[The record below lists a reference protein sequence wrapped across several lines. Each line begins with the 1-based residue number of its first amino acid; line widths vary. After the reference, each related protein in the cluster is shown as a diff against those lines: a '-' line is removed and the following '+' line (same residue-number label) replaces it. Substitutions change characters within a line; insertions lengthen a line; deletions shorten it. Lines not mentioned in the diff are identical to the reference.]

1 MLYSFLSW
9 KVVRLSL
16 LISIIF
22 SSLFLFIQ
30 LVQLDQV
37 LFKTPF
43 IESFT
48 FLGLWFL
55 YFVSYFLPSSFFVS
69 SSWLIFELKES
80 KKLSVLA
87 SFGIDPKVLF
97 FKLFLV
103 SSPLLFSVLLVGYFI
118 RQEDVSYIR
127 KLFVYKYY
135 TEVVKTIPEKTFYT
149 FGAITIR
156 IEKREGDIL
165 KSAFLKIDDLLVS
178 AGEAQFRGDKLIL
191 KDGSLVVKKDDK
203 YYLTKFKTYEL
214 TVSKL
219 FAPEKKKERSLPF
232 ASDECS
238 FCCHVC
244 LFTFSNNTPVD
255 KQTHQAILHLRF
267 VFAHPSYNI
276 DTFKNHA
283 ILDSLFSTK
292 ISR

>member
-9 KVVRLSL
+9 KVIRLSL
-16 LISIIF
+16 LISIVF
-22 SSLFLFIQ
+22 SSLFLFTQ

-43 IESFT
+43 IESIT

-80 KKLSVLA
+80 KKLSVMA

-118 RQEDVSYIR
+118 RQEDISYIR

-135 TEVVKTIPEKTFYT
+135 TETIKTVPEKSFYT
-149 FGAITIR
+149 FGGITIR
-156 IEKREGDIL
+156 IEKREGDLL
-165 KSAFLKIDDLLVS
+165 KGVFLKMDDFSIS
-178 AGEAQFRGDKLIL
+178 AGQAQFKGDELIL
-191 KDGSLVVKKDDK
+191 KDGSLVFKKDDK
-203 YYLTKFKTYEL
+203 YYFTRFKTYEL
-214 TVSKL
+214 TISKL
-219 FAPEKKKERSLPF
+219 FVPEKKKRESYLLQ
-232 ASDECS
+232 
-238 FCCHVC
+238 VM
-244 LFTFSNNTPVD
+244 NV
-255 KQTHQAILHLRF
+255 
-267 VFAHPSYNI
+267 VFAVLFAFLLFQIILRWI
-276 DTFKNHA
+276 DKHTKLYYTLGL
-283 ILDSLFSTK
+283 ILLIHHVTLILLKTMLS
-292 ISR
+292 

>member
-9 KVVRLSL
+9 KVVKLSL
-16 LISIIF
+16 LISIILSF
-22 SSLFLFIQ
+22 LFLFVQ

-97 FKLFLV
+97 FKIFLV

-135 TEVVKTIPEKTFYT
+135 TEVVKTIPEKSFYT
-149 FGAITIR
+149 FGGITIR
-156 IEKREGDIL
+156 IERREEDLL
-165 KSAFLKIDDLLVS
+165 KGVFLKMDDFSIS
-178 AGEAQFRGDKLIL
+178 AGQAQFKGDELIL
-191 KDGSLVVKKDDK
+191 KDGSLVVKRDDK

-214 TVSKL
+214 TISKL
-219 FAPEKKKERSLPF
+219 FVPEKKKRESYLLQVMNVVLLFYLPF
-232 ASDECS
+232 YFFKSYSDG
-238 FCCHVC
+238 
-244 LFTFSNNTPVD
+244 
-255 KQTHQAILHLRF
+255 
-267 VFAHPSYNI
+267 
-276 DTFKNHA
+276 
-283 ILDSLFSTK
+283 
-292 ISR
+292 

>member
-9 KVVRLSL
+9 KVVKLSL
-16 LISIIF
+16 LISIILSF
-22 SSLFLFIQ
+22 LFLFVQ

-48 FLGLWFL
+48 FLGIWFL

-103 SSPLLFSVLLVGYFI
+103 SSPLLFSALLVGYSI
-118 RQEDVSYIR
+118 RQEDIFYMR

-135 TEVVKTIPEKTFYT
+135 TEVVKTIPEKSFYT
-149 FGAITIR
+149 LGGITIR
-156 IEKREGDIL
+156 IERREGEL
-165 KSAFLKIDDLLVS
+165 SKGVFLKMDDFSIS
-178 AGEAQFRGDKLIL
+178 AGQAQFKGEDLIL
-191 KDGSLVVKKDDK
+191 KDGSFVVKKDDK
-203 YYLTKFKTYEL
+203 YYLTKFKTYKL
-214 TVSKL
+214 TMSKL
-219 FAPEKKKERSLPF
+219 FVPGNKKRESYLLQVMNVGF
-232 ASDECS
+232 
-238 FCCHVC
+238 
-244 LFTFSNNTPVD
+244 
-255 KQTHQAILHLRF
+255 AILFAFLLFQITLRWINK
-267 VFAHPSYNI
+267 HTQLYY
-276 DTFKNHA
+276 TLGL
-283 ILDSLFSTK
+283 ILLIHHITLILLKTK
-292 ISR
+292 LS

>member
-9 KVVRLSL
+9 KVVKFSL
-16 LISIIF
+16 LISVVLSF
-22 SSLFLFIQ
+22 LFLFVQ

-43 IESFT
+43 IESFA
-48 FLGLWFL
+48 FFSLWFL

-80 KKLSVLA
+80 KKLSVLT

-97 FKLFLV
+97 FKIFLV

-135 TEVVKTIPEKTFYT
+135 TEVVKTIPEKSFYT
-149 FGAITIR
+149 FGGITIR
-156 IEKREGDIL
+156 IENREGNIL
-165 KSAFLKIDDLLVS
+165 KDVFLKIDDFSVS
-178 AGEAQFRGDKLIL
+178 AGQAQFKGDELIL

-203 YYLTKFKTYEL
+203 YYLTKFKTYKL
-214 TVSKL
+214 TISKL
-219 FAPEKKKERSLPF
+219 FVPEKKNREAYLLQVMNVGF
-232 ASDECS
+232 
-238 FCCHVC
+238 
-244 LFTFSNNTPVD
+244 
-255 KQTHQAILHLRF
+255 AILFAFLLFQITLRWINK
-267 VFAHPSYNI
+267 HTKLYY
-276 DTFKNHA
+276 TLGL
-283 ILDSLFSTK
+283 ILLIHHISLILLKTK
-292 ISR
+292 LS

>member
-16 LISIIF
+16 LISIILSF
-22 SSLFLFIQ
+22 LFLFVQ

-43 IESFT
+43 TESFT

-97 FKLFLV
+97 FRLFLM

-118 RQEDVSYIR
+118 RQEDVSYMR
-127 KLFVYKYY
+127 KLFIYKYY
-135 TEVVKTIPEKTFYT
+135 TEVIKTVPEKSFHT
-149 FGAITIR
+149 FGTITIR
-156 IEKREGDIL
+156 IEKREGDLL
-165 KSAFLKIDDLLVS
+165 KGVFLKIDDFSVS
-178 AGEAQFRGDKLIL
+178 AGQAQFKGDELIL

-219 FAPEKKKERSLPF
+219 FVPEKKKREAYLLQ
-232 ASDECS
+232 
-238 FCCHVC
+238 VM
-244 LFTFSNNTPVD
+244 N
-255 KQTHQAILHLRF
+255 I
-267 VFAHPSYNI
+267 VFAVLFAFLLFQIILRWI
-276 DTFKNHA
+276 DKHTKLYYTLGL
-283 ILDSLFSTK
+283 ILLIHHITLILLKTK
-292 ISR
+292 LS

>member
-9 KVVRLSL
+9 KVVKLSL
-16 LISIIF
+16 LISIILSF
-22 SSLFLFIQ
+22 LFLFVQ

-43 IESFT
+43 IESFA
-48 FLGLWFL
+48 FFSLWFL

-103 SSPLLFSVLLVGYFI
+103 SSPLLFSALLVGYFI

-135 TEVVKTIPEKTFYT
+135 TEVVKTIPEKSFYT
-149 FGAITIR
+149 FGGITIR
-156 IEKREGDIL
+156 IENREGDLL
-165 KSAFLKIDDLLVS
+165 KGVFLKMDDFSIS
-178 AGEAQFRGDKLIL
+178 AGQAQFKKDDELIL
-191 KDGSLVVKKDDK
+191 KDGSFVVKKDDK
-203 YYLTKFKTYEL
+203 YYLTKFKTYKL
-214 TVSKL
+214 TMSKL
-219 FAPEKKKERSLPF
+219 FVPENKRREAYLLQVMNVGF
-232 ASDECS
+232 
-238 FCCHVC
+238 
-244 LFTFSNNTPVD
+244 
-255 KQTHQAILHLRF
+255 AIL
-267 VFAHPSYNI
+267 FAFLLFQI
-276 DTFKNHA
+276 
-283 ILDSLFSTK
+283 ILQWINKYTK
-292 ISR
+292 LYYTLGLILLIHHITLILLKTKLS

>member
-9 KVVRLSL
+9 KVVKLSL
-16 LISIIF
+16 LISTVLSF
-22 SSLFLFIQ
+22 LFLLVQ

-43 IESFT
+43 IESLT

-80 KKLSVLA
+80 KKLGVLA

-103 SSPLLFSVLLVGYFI
+103 SSPLLFSALLVGYFI
-118 RQEDVSYIR
+118 RQEDISYIR

-135 TEVVKTIPEKTFYT
+135 TEVVKAIPEKSFYT
-149 FGAITIR
+149 FGGITIR
-156 IEKREGDIL
+156 IEKREGDLL
-165 KSAFLKIDDLLVS
+165 KDVFLKIDDFSVS
-178 AGEAQFRGDKLIL
+178 AGQAQFKGGELIL
-191 KDGSLVVKKDDK
+191 KDGSLVIKKDDK
-203 YYLTKFKTYEL
+203 YYFTKFKTYKL

-219 FAPEKKKERSLPF
+219 FVPEKKKREAYLLQVMNVGF
-232 ASDECS
+232 A
-238 FCCHVC
+238 V
-244 LFTFSNNTPVD
+244 LFAFLLFQIILRGID
-255 KQTHQAILHLRF
+255 KHTKLYYTLGLILLIHHITL
-267 VFAHPSYNI
+267 
-276 DTFKNHA
+276 
-283 ILDSLFSTK
+283 ILLKTMLS
-292 ISR
+292 

>member
-16 LISIIF
+16 LISIVL
-22 SSLFLFIQ
+22 SSLFLFTQ
-30 LVQLDQV
+30 LAQLDQV

-43 IESFT
+43 TESFT

-69 SSWLIFELKES
+69 SSWLFFELKES

-87 SFGIDPKVLF
+87 SFGIDTKVLF
-97 FKLFLV
+97 FKIFLV

-127 KLFVYKYY
+127 KLLIYKYY
-135 TEVVKTIPEKTFYT
+135 TEVVKTIPEKTFYN
-149 FGAITIR
+149 FGGMTIR
-156 IEKREGDIL
+156 IEKREGDLL
-165 KSAFLKIDDLLVS
+165 KGVFLKVDNSSIS
-178 AGEAQFRGDKLIL
+178 AGQAQFKGDKLIL
-191 KDGSLVVKKDDK
+191 EDGSLVFKKDDK

-219 FAPEKKKERSLPF
+219 FVPEKKKRESYLLQ
-232 ASDECS
+232 
-238 FCCHVC
+238 VM
-244 LFTFSNNTPVD
+244 NV
-255 KQTHQAILHLRF
+255 
-267 VFAHPSYNI
+267 VFAVLFAFLLFQIILRWIN
-276 DTFKNHA
+276 KHA
-283 ILDSLFSTK
+283 KLYYTLGLILLIHHITLILLKTMLS
-292 ISR
+292 

>member
-1 MLYSFLSW
+1 LSF
-9 KVVRLSL
+9 
-16 LISIIF
+16 
-22 SSLFLFIQ
+22 LFLFVQ

-80 KKLSVLA
+80 KKLSILA

-135 TEVVKTIPEKTFYT
+135 TEVVKTIPEKSFYT
-149 FGAITIR
+149 FGGITIR
-156 IEKREGDIL
+156 IEKREGNVL
-165 KSAFLKIDDLLVS
+165 KDVFLKIDDFSVS
-178 AGEAQFRGDKLIL
+178 AGQAQFKGDKLIL
-191 KDGSLVVKKDDK
+191 KDGSLIFKKDDK

-214 TVSKL
+214 TLSKL
-219 FAPEKKKERSLPF
+219 FVPEKKKREAYLLQ
-232 ASDECS
+232 
-238 FCCHVC
+238 VM
-244 LFTFSNNTPVD
+244 NV
-255 KQTHQAILHLRF
+255 
-267 VFAHPSYNI
+267 VFAVLFAFLLFQI
-276 DTFKNHA
+276 
-283 ILDSLFSTK
+283 ILRWINKHTK
-292 ISR
+292 LYYTLGLILLIHHITLILLKTMLS

>member
-1 MLYSFLSW
+1 MLYSFLCW

-16 LISIIF
+16 LISIVL
-22 SSLFLFIQ
+22 SSLFLFVQ

-43 IESFT
+43 MESFI

-97 FKLFLV
+97 FKIFLI
-103 SSPLLFSVLLVGYFI
+103 SSPLLFSVLFVGYFI

-135 TEVVKTIPEKTFYT
+135 TEVVKTIPEKSFYT

-156 IEKREGDIL
+156 IEKREGDLL
-165 KSAFLKIDDLLVS
+165 KGVFLKMDDFSIS
-178 AGEAQFRGDKLIL
+178 AGQAQFKGDELIL

-219 FAPEKKKERSLPF
+219 FVPEKKKRESYLLQ
-232 ASDECS
+232 
-238 FCCHVC
+238 VM
-244 LFTFSNNTPVD
+244 NV
-255 KQTHQAILHLRF
+255 
-267 VFAHPSYNI
+267 VFAVLFAFLLFQI
-276 DTFKNHA
+276 
-283 ILDSLFSTK
+283 ILRWINKHTK
-292 ISR
+292 LYYTLGLIFLIHHITLILLKTMLS

>member
-16 LISIIF
+16 LISIVL

-43 IESFT
+43 IESLS

-135 TEVVKTIPEKTFYT
+135 TEVVKTIPEKSFYT
-149 FGAITIR
+149 FGGITIR
-156 IEKREGDIL
+156 IEKREGNIL
-165 KSAFLKIDDLLVS
+165 KDVFLKIDDFSVS
-178 AGEAQFRGDKLIL
+178 AGQAQFKGDKLIL
-191 KDGSLVVKKDDK
+191 KDGSLIFKKDDK

-214 TVSKL
+214 TMSKL
-219 FAPEKKKERSLPF
+219 FVPEKKKRESYLLQVMNVGF
-232 ASDECS
+232 A
-238 FCCHVC
+238 V
-244 LFTFSNNTPVD
+244 LFAFLLFQIILRWID
-255 KQTHQAILHLRF
+255 KHTKLYYTLGLILLIHHITL
-267 VFAHPSYNI
+267 
-276 DTFKNHA
+276 
-283 ILDSLFSTK
+283 ILLKTMLS
-292 ISR
+292 

>member
-16 LISIIF
+16 LISTIF

-43 IESFT
+43 IESFA
-48 FLGLWFL
+48 FFSLWFL

-87 SFGIDPKVLF
+87 SFGIDPKVLL

-103 SSPLLFSVLLVGYFI
+103 SSPMLFSVLLVGYFI
-118 RQEDVSYIR
+118 RQEDVSYMR

-135 TEVVKTIPEKTFYT
+135 AEVVKTIPEKSFYT
-149 FGAITIR
+149 FGGITIR
-156 IEKREGDIL
+156 IEKREGDLL
-165 KSAFLKIDDLLVS
+165 KGVFLKIDDFSVS
-178 AGEAQFRGDKLIL
+178 AGQAQFKGDELIL

-219 FAPEKKKERSLPF
+219 FVPEKKKRESYLLQVMNVVF
-232 ASDECS
+232 A
-238 FCCHVC
+238 V
-244 LFTFSNNTPVD
+244 LFAFLLFQIILRWINKHTKLYYTLGLILLIHHIALIFL
-255 KQTHQAILHLRF
+255 KAIL
-267 VFAHPSYNI
+267 S
-276 DTFKNHA
+276 
-283 ILDSLFSTK
+283 
-292 ISR
+292 

>member
-16 LISIIF
+16 LISIVF
-22 SSLFLFIQ
+22 SSLFLFVQ

-87 SFGIDPKVLF
+87 SFGIDPKVLL
-97 FKLFLV
+97 FKLFLM

-118 RQEDVSYIR
+118 RQEDVSYVR

-135 TEVVKTIPEKTFYT
+135 TEVVKTVPEKTFYT
-149 FGAITIR
+149 FSGITIR
-156 IEKREGDIL
+156 IEKREGDLL
-165 KSAFLKIDDLLVS
+165 KGVFLKIDDFSVS
-178 AGEAQFRGDKLIL
+178 AGQAQFKGDKLIL

-219 FAPEKKKERSLPF
+219 FAPEQKKRESYLLQ
-232 ASDECS
+232 
-238 FCCHVC
+238 VM
-244 LFTFSNNTPVD
+244 NV
-255 KQTHQAILHLRF
+255 
-267 VFAHPSYNI
+267 VFAVLFAFLLFQIILRWI
-276 DTFKNHA
+276 DKHIKLYYTLGL
-283 ILDSLFSTK
+283 ILLIHHITLILLKTK
-292 ISR
+292 LS

>member
-9 KVVRLSL
+9 RVVKLSL
-16 LISIIF
+16 LISVILSF
-22 SSLFLFIQ
+22 LFLFVQ

-43 IESFT
+43 IESIT

-69 SSWLIFELKES
+69 SGWLIFELKES
-80 KKLSVLA
+80 KKLGVLT

-118 RQEDVSYIR
+118 RQEDIFYMR

-135 TEVVKTIPEKTFYT
+135 TEVVKAVPEKSFYT
-149 FGAITIR
+149 FGGITIR
-156 IEKREGDIL
+156 IENREGDLL
-165 KSAFLKIDDLLVS
+165 KGVFLKMDDFS
-178 AGEAQFRGDKLIL
+178 INAGQAQFKGDELIL
-191 KDGSLVVKKDDK
+191 KDGSLVVKRDDK

-219 FAPEKKKERSLPF
+219 FVPRKKKRESYLLQVMNVGF
-232 ASDECS
+232 A
-238 FCCHVC
+238 V
-244 LFTFSNNTPVD
+244 LFAFLLF
-255 KQTHQAILHLRF
+255 QIILRWINKHTQL
-267 VFAHPSYNI
+267 YY
-276 DTFKNHA
+276 TLGL
-283 ILDSLFSTK
+283 ILLIHHITLILLKTNLS
-292 ISR
+292 

>member
-9 KVVRLSL
+9 KVVRLAL
-16 LISIIF
+16 LISIVL

-48 FLGLWFL
+48 FLALWFL

-69 SSWLIFELKES
+69 SSWLVFELKES

-87 SFGIDPKVLF
+87 SFGIDPKILF

-118 RQEDVSYIR
+118 RQEDISYIR

-135 TEVVKTIPEKTFYT
+135 TEVMKTVPEKSFYT
-149 FGAITIR
+149 FGEITIR
-156 IEKREGDIL
+156 IEKKEGDLL
-165 KSAFLKIDDLLVS
+165 KSVFLKINDSSVS
-178 AGEAQFRGDKLIL
+178 AKQAQFKGDKLIL
-191 KDGSLVVKKDDK
+191 EDGSLVVKKDDK
-203 YYLTKFKTYEL
+203 YYFTKFKTYEF

-219 FAPEKKKERSLPF
+219 FVPEKKKREAYLLQ
-232 ASDECS
+232 
-238 FCCHVC
+238 VM
-244 LFTFSNNTPVD
+244 NV
-255 KQTHQAILHLRF
+255 
-267 VFAHPSYNI
+267 VFAVLFAFLLFQIILRWI
-276 DTFKNHA
+276 DKHTKLYYTLGL
-283 ILDSLFSTK
+283 ILLIHHITLIFLKTMLS
-292 ISR
+292 

>member
-9 KVVRLSL
+9 KVVKLSL
-16 LISIIF
+16 LISIVL
-22 SSLFLFIQ
+22 SSLFLFVQ

-43 IESFT
+43 TESFI

-80 KKLSVLA
+80 KKLNVLA

-118 RQEDVSYIR
+118 RQEDVSYMR

-135 TEVVKTIPEKTFYT
+135 TEVIKTVPEKSFYT
-149 FGAITIR
+149 FGGITIR
-156 IEKREGDIL
+156 IEKREGNLL
-165 KSAFLKIDDLLVS
+165 KGVFLKMDDFLIS
-178 AGEAQFRGDKLIL
+178 AGQAQFKGDKLIL
-191 KDGSLVVKKDDK
+191 KDGSLVFKKEDK

-219 FAPEKKKERSLPF
+219 LFPEKRKREAYLLQVMNVAF
-232 ASDECS
+232 A
-238 FCCHVC
+238 V
-244 LFTFSNNTPVD
+244 LFAFLLF
-255 KQTHQAILHLRF
+255 QIILRWINKHTKL
-267 VFAHPSYNI
+267 YY
-276 DTFKNHA
+276 TLGL
-283 ILDSLFSTK
+283 ILLIHHITLILLKTMLS
-292 ISR
+292 

>member
-9 KVVRLSL
+9 KVVKLSL
-16 LISIIF
+16 LISIVLSF
-22 SSLFLFIQ
+22 LFLFVQ

-43 IESFT
+43 IESFA
-48 FLGLWFL
+48 FFSLWFL

-97 FKLFLV
+97 FKIFWV
-103 SSPLLFSVLLVGYFI
+103 SSPLLFSALLVGYFI

-135 TEVVKTIPEKTFYT
+135 TEVVKTVPEKSFYT
-149 FGAITIR
+149 FGGITIR
-156 IEKREGDIL
+156 IENREGDLL
-165 KSAFLKIDDLLVS
+165 KGVFLKMDDFSIS
-178 AGEAQFRGDKLIL
+178 AGQAQFKGDELIL
-191 KDGSLVVKKDDK
+191 RDGSLVVKRDDK

-219 FAPEKKKERSLPF
+219 FAPEKKNRESYLLQVMNVSF
-232 ASDECS
+232 AI
-238 FCCHVC
+238 
-244 LFTFSNNTPVD
+244 LFTFLLF
-255 KQTHQAILHLRF
+255 QIILRWINKHTKLYYTLGLILLI
-267 VFAHPSYNI
+267 HHI
-276 DTFKNHA
+276 TF
-283 ILDSLFSTK
+283 ILLKTK
-292 ISR
+292 LS

>member
-16 LISIIF
+16 LISIVF

-37 LFKTPF
+37 IFKTHF

-97 FKLFLV
+97 FKIFWV
-103 SSPLLFSVLLVGYFI
+103 SSPLLFSVLFVGYFI
-118 RQEDVSYIR
+118 RQEDVSYMR

-135 TEVVKTIPEKTFYT
+135 TEVVKTIPEKSFYT
-149 FGAITIR
+149 FGGITIR
-156 IEKREGDIL
+156 IEKREGDLL
-165 KSAFLKIDDLLVS
+165 KDVFLKIDDFSVS
-178 AGEAQFRGDKLIL
+178 AGHAQFKGDKLIL
-191 KDGSLVVKKDDK
+191 KDGSLVFKKDDK
-203 YYLTKFKTYEL
+203 YYLTKFRTYEL
-214 TVSKL
+214 TLSKL
-219 FAPEKKKERSLPF
+219 FVPEKKKREAYLLQ
-232 ASDECS
+232 
-238 FCCHVC
+238 VM
-244 LFTFSNNTPVD
+244 NV
-255 KQTHQAILHLRF
+255 
-267 VFAHPSYNI
+267 VFAVLFAFLLFQI
-276 DTFKNHA
+276 
-283 ILDSLFSTK
+283 ILRWINKHTK
-292 ISR
+292 LYYTLGLILLIHHITLILLKTMLS

>member
-16 LISIIF
+16 LISVILSF
-22 SSLFLFIQ
+22 LFLFIQ

-43 IESFT
+43 IESIT

-87 SFGIDPKVLF
+87 CFGIDPKVLF
-97 FKLFLV
+97 FKLFWV

-135 TEVVKTIPEKTFYT
+135 TEVVKTIPEKSFYT
-149 FGAITIR
+149 FGGITIR
-156 IEKREGDIL
+156 IEKREGDLL
-165 KSAFLKIDDLLVS
+165 KNVFLKMDDFSIS
-178 AGEAQFRGDKLIL
+178 AGQAQFKGDKLVL
-191 KDGSLVVKKDDK
+191 KDGSLVFKRDDK
-203 YYLTKFKTYEL
+203 YYLTNFKTYEL
-214 TVSKL
+214 TLSKL
-219 FAPEKKKERSLPF
+219 FVPEKKKREAYLLQ
-232 ASDECS
+232 
-238 FCCHVC
+238 VM
-244 LFTFSNNTPVD
+244 NV
-255 KQTHQAILHLRF
+255 
-267 VFAHPSYNI
+267 VFAVLFAFLLFQI
-276 DTFKNHA
+276 
-283 ILDSLFSTK
+283 ILRWINKHTK
-292 ISR
+292 LYYTLALILLIHHITLILLKAMLS

>member
-9 KVVRLSL
+9 KVVKLSL
-16 LISIIF
+16 LISIIL

-87 SFGIDPKVLF
+87 SFGINPKVLF

-103 SSPLLFSVLLVGYFI
+103 SFPLLFSVLLVGYFI

-135 TEVVKTIPEKTFYT
+135 TEVVKTIPEKSFYT
-149 FGAITIR
+149 FGGITIR
-156 IEKREGDIL
+156 IEKREGDLL
-165 KSAFLKIDDLLVS
+165 KGVFLKMDDFSVS
-178 AGEAQFRGDKLIL
+178 AGQAQFKGDRLIL
-191 KDGSLVVKKDDK
+191 KDGSLVLKKDDK

-214 TVSKL
+214 TLSKL
-219 FAPEKKKERSLPF
+219 FVPEKKNREAYLLQ
-232 ASDECS
+232 
-238 FCCHVC
+238 VM
-244 LFTFSNNTPVD
+244 NV
-255 KQTHQAILHLRF
+255 
-267 VFAHPSYNI
+267 VFAVLFAFLLFQI
-276 DTFKNHA
+276 
-283 ILDSLFSTK
+283 ILRWINKHTK
-292 ISR
+292 LYYTLGLILLIHHITLILLKTMLS

>member
-16 LISIIF
+16 LISIVL

-43 IESFT
+43 IESLS

-135 TEVVKTIPEKTFYT
+135 TEVVKTIPEKSFYT
-149 FGAITIR
+149 FGGITIR
-156 IEKREGDIL
+156 IEKREGNIL
-165 KSAFLKIDDLLVS
+165 KDVFLKIDDFSVS
-178 AGEAQFRGDKLIL
+178 AGQAQFKGDKLIL
-191 KDGSLVVKKDDK
+191 KDGSLIFKKDDK

-214 TVSKL
+214 TISKL
-219 FAPEKKKERSLPF
+219 FVPEKKKRESYLLQVMNVGF
-232 ASDECS
+232 A
-238 FCCHVC
+238 V
-244 LFTFSNNTPVD
+244 LFAFLLFQIILRWID
-255 KQTHQAILHLRF
+255 KHTKLYYTLGLILLIHHITL
-267 VFAHPSYNI
+267 
-276 DTFKNHA
+276 
-283 ILDSLFSTK
+283 ILLKTMLS
-292 ISR
+292 

>member
-16 LISIIF
+16 LISIVL
-22 SSLFLFIQ
+22 SSLFLLTQI
-30 LVQLDQV
+30 VQLDQV
-37 LFKTPF
+37 LFKTLF

-48 FLGLWFL
+48 FLGIWFL

-80 KKLSVLA
+80 KKLSVMA

-118 RQEDVSYIR
+118 RHEDVSYIR

-135 TEVVKTIPEKTFYT
+135 TEVVKTIPEKSFYT
-149 FGAITIR
+149 FGGITIR
-156 IEKREGDIL
+156 IEKREGDLL
-165 KSAFLKIDDLLVS
+165 KNVFLKIDDFLVS
-178 AGEAQFRGDKLIL
+178 AGQAQFKGDELIL
-191 KDGSLVVKKDDK
+191 KDGSLVFKKDYK

-214 TVSKL
+214 TLSKL
-219 FAPEKKKERSLPF
+219 FVPEKKKREPYLLQVMNVSF
-232 ASDECS
+232 A
-238 FCCHVC
+238 V
-244 LFTFSNNTPVD
+244 LFAFLLFQITLRWINKHNQLYYTLGL
-255 KQTHQAILHLRF
+255 ILLIHHIAL
-267 VFAHPSYNI
+267 
-276 DTFKNHA
+276 
-283 ILDSLFSTK
+283 ILLKTK
-292 ISR
+292 LS

>member
-9 KVVRLSL
+9 KVVKLSL
-16 LISIIF
+16 LISIILSF
-22 SSLFLFIQ
+22 LFLFVQ

-43 IESFT
+43 IESFA
-48 FLGLWFL
+48 FFSLWFS

-103 SSPLLFSVLLVGYFI
+103 SSPLLFSALLVGYFI

-135 TEVVKTIPEKTFYT
+135 TEVVKTIPEKSFYT
-149 FGAITIR
+149 FGGITIR
-156 IEKREGDIL
+156 IENREGDLL
-165 KSAFLKIDDLLVS
+165 KGVFLKMDDFSIS
-178 AGEAQFRGDKLIL
+178 AGQAQFKGEDLIL

-203 YYLTKFKTYEL
+203 YYLTKFKTYKL
-214 TVSKL
+214 TISKL
-219 FAPEKKKERSLPF
+219 FVPGNKTRESYLLQVMNVGF
-232 ASDECS
+232 
-238 FCCHVC
+238 
-244 LFTFSNNTPVD
+244 
-255 KQTHQAILHLRF
+255 AIL
-267 VFAHPSYNI
+267 FAFLLFQITLWWINKHTQLYY
-276 DTFKNHA
+276 TLGL
-283 ILDSLFSTK
+283 ILLIHHITLVLLKTK
-292 ISR
+292 LS